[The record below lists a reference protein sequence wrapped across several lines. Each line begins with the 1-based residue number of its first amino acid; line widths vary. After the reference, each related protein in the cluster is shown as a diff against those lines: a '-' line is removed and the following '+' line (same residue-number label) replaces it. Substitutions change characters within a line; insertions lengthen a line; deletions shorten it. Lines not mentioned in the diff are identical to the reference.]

1 MKRKSSLV
9 SYFAA
14 IVIFGVI
21 SSLFTSDIPFRE
33 TFDSLELNN
42 IQVLLDTLNLWLGFL
57 ALGLLVIFLFYRSAT
72 GGKDQHLYPDIEQA
86 WSLDPEE

>member
-1 MKRKSSLV
+1 MKKKSSLV

-33 TFDSLELNN
+33 IFDGLELNN
-42 IQVLLDTLNLWLGFL
+42 IEVLLDTLNLWLGFL
-57 ALGLLVIFLFYRSAT
+57 ALGFLVIFIFYRSAT
-72 GGKDQHLYPDIEQA
+72 GGKDQRLYPDMEQD
-86 WSLDPEE
+86 WSPDPEE

>member
-21 SSLFTSDIPFRE
+21 SSLVTSDIPFRE
-33 TFDSLELNN
+33 IFDSLELNN
-42 IQVLLDTLNLWLGFL
+42 IEVLLDTLNLWLGLL
-57 ALGLLVIFLFYRSAT
+57 ALGVLVVFLFYRSAT
-72 GGKDQHLYPDIEQA
+72 GGKDQRLYPDREQD
-86 WSLDPEE
+86 WSPDPEE